1 MSSKSLVVVGDTL
14 LDRDVEGSVRRVAPD
29 APAPVLD
36 EDHVDDRPGG
46 AGLAALLAA
55 ACGYEVAL
63 VTALADDA
71 GGARLSELLTA
82 AGVTVY
88 PLALPGATPE
98 KVRMRARGQVLLR
111 LDRGGDPQPPGPA
124 PAAALDALRDA
135 RAILVSDY
143 GRGVARHPEL
153 RSALAETK
161 APIVWDPHPDGPPPV
176 AGVRLVTPNLA
187 EVRKLAGDAG
197 GGPTLTTARRGGQ
210 ELRQR
215 WRAGA
220 VVVTCGAE
228 GAVLCHSGPTPLAV
242 PAPEVSDGDTCG
254 AGDRFA
260 ATAALALASGALV
273 SEAVQQA
280 VQAASAYVVG
290 GGVTA
295 ALSARPAKAEH
306 VGVGDAGRIIAD
318 VRARGGTV
326 VATGGC
332 FDLLHIGHLATLRAA
347 RALGDCLIVCLNSD
361 ASVRELKGP
370 DRPVTNETDRGRL
383 LAALDCVDAVVVF
396 DEPTPESVLSWLRPD
411 VWVKGGDYADG
422 GPALPESE
430 LVARWGGQTVI
441 VPYLDGRS
449 TTRTIA
455 AARAATTSS
464 RR

>member
-1 MSSKSLVVVGDTL
+1 
-14 LDRDVEGSVRRVAPD
+14 
-29 APAPVLD
+29 
-36 EDHVDDRPGG
+36 
-46 AGLAALLAA
+46 
-55 ACGYEVAL
+55 
-63 VTALADDA
+63 
-71 GGARLSELLTA
+71 
-82 AGVTVY
+82 
-88 PLALPGATPE
+88 
-98 KVRMRARGQVLLR
+98 
-111 LDRGGDPQPPGPA
+111 
-124 PAAALDALRDA
+124 
-135 RAILVSDY
+135 
-143 GRGVARHPEL
+143 
-153 RSALAETK
+153 
-161 APIVWDPHPDGPPPV
+161 
-176 AGVRLVTPNLA
+176 
-187 EVRKLAGDAG
+187 
-197 GGPTLTTARRGGQ
+197 
-210 ELRQR
+210 
-215 WRAGA
+215 

-260 ATAALALASGALV
+260 ATAALALAAGALV

-280 VQAASAYVVG
+280 VRAASAYVAG
-290 GGVTA
+290 GGVRA

-306 VGVGDAGRIIAD
+306 VGVGDAGCVVAD

-361 ASVRELKGP
+361 ASVRDLKGP
-370 DRPVTNETDRGRL
+370 DRPLTNETDRSSL

-396 DEPTPESVLSWLRPD
+396 DELTPESVLSWLRPD

-422 GPALPESE
+422 GPSLPEAE
-430 LVARWGGQTVI
+430 LVERWGGRTVI

-455 AARAATTSS
+455 AAQAATT